1 MASATDCPMCGKLT
15 GLHGWPAADVAWNF
29 PNSVAVLGPWQ
40 FYTGYCLLIARKH
53 AAELSQL
60 GEHRTAFLNEM
71 ATLAEAIEGC
81 FQPHKLNYELLGN
94 QVPHLHWH
102 LFPRSVSDPDHLRP
116 VWFALERAESDPAEK
131 LRLETGSIPP
141 EECAT
146 RLGTWLTRHG
156 TAGR

>member
-1 MASATDCPMCGKLT
+1 MCGKLT

-102 LFPRSVSDPDHLRP
+102 NFPRRADDPDRLKPAWLALDRADLDLAERARLENGPIPRSEIAARLRQ
-116 VWFALERAESDPAEK
+116 ALEP
-131 LRLETGSIPP
+131 T
-141 EECAT
+141 
-146 RLGTWLTRHG
+146 
-156 TAGR
+156 